1 MAELTNK
8 QKKEWAGMLYLKE
21 NLTQQE
27 IADKVGVS
35 RITVNKWIKA
45 EMWEQR
51 KTGLT
56 LTREEQISLLY
67 QQVAEINRNIKN
79 REEGK
84 RFATS
89 KEADVLIKLS
99 SAIKKMET
107 ESGIAD
113 IIDVGTRFIEFLRPV
128 NLELAKD
135 VTRMFDLFVKSSIK
149 Q

>member
-51 KTGLT
+51 KAGLT
-56 LTREEQISLLY
+56 LTREEQIRLLY
-67 QQVAEINRNIKN
+67 QQVAEINRNIKD
-79 REEGK
+79 RDEGK

-113 IIDVGTRFIEFLRPV
+113 IIDVGMRFIEFLRPV

>member
-1 MAELTNK
+1 MGGYALPEGEPDTAGNCGESRGKPDHCK
-8 QKKEWAGMLYLKE
+8 QVDQVGNVGTTEGRADPDKGRTDQSSVSAGGG
-21 NLTQQE
+21 
-27 IADKVGVS
+27 DKPG
-35 RITVNKWIKA
+35 IKD
-45 EMWEQR
+45 
-51 KTGLT
+51 
-56 LTREEQISLLY
+56 
-67 QQVAEINRNIKN
+67 

-84 RFATS
+84 RYATS

-113 IIDVGTRFIEFLRPV
+113 IIGVGMRFIEFLRPV

>member
-8 QKKEWAGMLYLKE
+8 QKKEWAAMLYLKE

-27 IADKVGVS
+27 IAEKVGIS
-35 RITVNKWIKA
+35 RVTVNKWIKA

-51 KTGLT
+51 KAGLT

-67 QQVAEINRNIKN
+67 QQVAEINRNIKD

-113 IIDVGTRFIEFLRPV
+113 IIGVGMRFIEFLRPV

>member
-1 MAELTNK
+1 MADLTNK

-51 KTGLT
+51 KAGLT
-56 LTREEQISLLY
+56 LTREEQIRLLY
-67 QQVAEINRNIKN
+67 QQVAEINRNIKD
-79 REEGK
+79 RDEGK

-113 IIDVGTRFIEFLRPV
+113 IIDVGMRFIEFLRPV

>member
-1 MAELTNK
+1 MADLTNK

-51 KTGLT
+51 KAGLT
-56 LTREEQISLLY
+56 LTREEQIRLLY

-79 REEGK
+79 RDEGK
-84 RFATS
+84 RVATS

-113 IIDVGTRFIEFLRPV
+113 IIDVGMRFIEFLRPV

-149 Q
+149 L